1 MFHRMGRDSVYQR
14 FFRHKSELTAE
25 ELVYFTTV
33 DYEDRMA
40 FVALVGPTI
49 VAVGRYDRMEDD
61 PTVAEVAFGVEDPHQ
76 GRGIGTQLLVH
87 LTNHARHNG
96 VNAFR
101 AFVLGDNY
109 AMMRVPLLRVSHA
122 ARLEEGVYTVDF
134 PVEITD
140 EVTRL
145 AGVREQHA
153 VAASLLPIFYP
164 APSR

>member
-1 MFHRMGRDSVYQR
+1 MPYPSDYDFHVVLRDGGLAHIRPIKPSDAPALDAMFHRMGRDSVYQR

-76 GRGIGTQLLVH
+76 GRGIGTQLLV
-87 LTNHARHNG
+87 
-96 VNAFR
+96 
-101 AFVLGDNY
+101 
-109 AMMRVPLLRVSHA
+109 
-122 ARLEEGVYTVDF
+122 
-134 PVEITD
+134 
-140 EVTRL
+140 
-145 AGVREQHA
+145 
-153 VAASLLPIFYP
+153 
-164 APSR
+164 